1 MPQMKSKRKQSLVV
15 ILRMLVYLLALVCFV
30 VLALTG
36 FYPVLI
42 LGEHI
47 SGYLVMLHAT
57 FAPVFAICIAVL
69 AVMWASNCRFITGD
83 WPWFERIVKRVTSI
97 ESVDKAAQSK
107 SSGLGQKITFWLIIF
122 LVLPLALSIVLSMFP
137 LFGTH
142 WQGIL
147 LGLHRNTAL
156 VFTVVVIVHT
166 FLLIRITAKK

>member
-1 MPQMKSKRKQSLVV
+1 MKSIRKHSLVV
-15 ILRMLVYLLALVCFV
+15 ILRMLVYLLALFCFA

-57 FAPVFAICIAVL
+57 FAPVFAICVAVL
-69 AVMWASNCRFITGD
+69 AVLWASNCRFTVGD
-83 WPWFERIVKRVTSI
+83 WPWFERIVQRVTSVKD
-97 ESVDKAAQSK
+97 SDKAAKSK

-122 LVLPLALSIVLSMFP
+122 LALPLALSIVLSMFP

-142 WQGIL
+142 WQELL
-147 LGLHRNTAL
+147 LGLHRYTAYI
-156 VFTVVVIVHT
+156 FTVVVVLHI
-166 FLLIRITAKK
+166 FLLLKTTAKK

>member
-1 MPQMKSKRKQSLVV
+1 MSLLKTIRKHSLVV

-57 FAPVFAICIAVL
+57 FAPVFAICMAVL
-69 AVMWASNCRFITGD
+69 AVMWASNCRFTAGD
-83 WPWFERIVKRVTSI
+83 WPWFERIVQRITTVKGAN
-97 ESVDKAAQSK
+97 KAAQSK

-122 LVLPLALSIVLSMFP
+122 LTLPLALSIVLSMFP
-137 LFGTH
+137 LLGTH
-142 WQGIL
+142 WQELL
-147 LGLHRNTAL
+147 LGLHRYTAYI
-156 VFTVVVIVHT
+156 FTVVVIVHT
-166 FLLIRITAKK
+166 FLLIRAAAKK